1 MGFDAGDVAH
11 KLSNR
16 LKMRHLALLLQ
27 IRRHGSLTRAA
38 EHMAISQPALTN
50 TLNDL
55 EGMFGAP
62 LFERSARGMAP
73 TLLGRVVLD
82 HAQAMVQD
90 LDHLVRDMD
99 AVAGGHTAHL
109 HIGVTPFVPS
119 RVLPAALQQAARDG
133 RRLTVTVQGGP
144 GELLLSQLQDHTL
157 DIVVGLASPTPS
169 QEGLN
174 FYALYSQPPRL
185 IANRRLAARLTRQR
199 LDWRRLAGLDWIM
212 SPSATYLREQV
223 ASLFVEAGLPVPR
236 PVMESDAARL
246 IGEMQDEVMLSRM
259 VPVGQVFD
267 RFPRLVRDA
276 AHALG
281 KQIVFSVEGNDI
293 ELGEAHRRWAR
304 EDEQRA
310 PRQVPHH
317 VHEHRGDRLLRVV
330 DLRRHVLERGD
341 GDRRHGDHD
350 RAARHLRERRRGV
363 SRPDVGRLA
372 QRVELPFLQR
382 Q

>member
-73 TLLGRVVLD
+73 TQLGRVVLD

-133 RRLTVTVQGGP
+133 RRLTVTVHGGP
-144 GELLLSQLQDHTL
+144 GDLLLSQLQDRTL

-174 FYALYSQPPRL
+174 FFALYSQPPRL

-212 SPSATYLREQV
+212 SPSASYLREQV
-223 ASLFVEAGLPVPR
+223 AGLFVEAGLPVPR

-246 IGEMQDEVMLSRM
+246 IGEMLAASERAVAILPADIAEE
-259 VPVGQVFD
+259 
-267 RFPRLVRDA
+267 LVRGAGVTIIPYSFAWSLPPIGFFTRNTGTARMAEQWFADA
-276 AHALG
+276 LHKVKSARPAG
-281 KQIVFSVEGNDI
+281 PGTAGAAI
-293 ELGEAHRRWAR
+293 ET
-304 EDEQRA
+304 
-310 PRQVPHH
+310 
-317 VHEHRGDRLLRVV
+317 
-330 DLRRHVLERGD
+330 
-341 GDRRHGDHD
+341 
-350 RAARHLRERRRGV
+350 
-363 SRPDVGRLA
+363 
-372 QRVELPFLQR
+372 PFP
-382 Q
+382 